1 MKKKLL
7 LKKQWRF
14 CSKTSA
20 QKKTAFK
27 QFSHEIILEVINMK
41 RLKMTP
47 SEAIVETLL
56 AENVDHVCGIVGSA
70 FMDMLDLFPTAGIKF
85 IPVRHE
91 QSAAHMED
99 AYSRVSGRC
108 GVVVG
113 QNGPGITN
121 MVTSVAAANMGHT
134 PLVIISPS
142 AGTPTI
148 GWDGFQECDQVSVF
162 RAITKAVVRV
172 PHPKRAADCLRT
184 AFRIAYADRGAVLY
198 DIPRDYFYGELEDKI
213 LKPSQYRVDAR
224 GCGSIEQLDRAA
236 ELLSKAKNP
245 VIVSGRGVV
254 DADALNIVK
263 AIAEHLT
270 APVAVT
276 YLHNDAF
283 YGDHPLFVGP
293 IGYMG
298 SKAAM
303 KILAKADVML
313 AIGTR
318 LSVFGTLPQYDINYF
333 PENAKIIQVDIN
345 PKHIARTHPI
355 EVGIIGDAK
364 EASAEIMRRLKA
376 MDKGRKPDAKRL
388 EVVAKEKEIWEKEI
402 VDLAMVDG
410 NPINPRRVLLEISR
424 ALPANAI
431 VTTDIGNVASTAN
444 SYLKFTQPR
453 RHIAALT
460 FGNTGF
466 AYPAALGAQLADP
479 KAPVVAIIGDGA
491 WGMSLHEVS
500 TAVEH
505 NIPVV
510 ACVFRNMWW
519 GAEAKNQVDFYN
531 NRFIGVDI
539 PTPESFVP
547 AAKAL
552 GANSL
557 QVSRPQDI
565 REAFESCINSHKPT
579 VLEFLVDGKQLA
591 PPFRKDALAL
601 PTRLLPKYAHL
612 DHRNW

>member
-1 MKKKLL
+1 
-7 LKKQWRF
+7 
-14 CSKTSA
+14 
-20 QKKTAFK
+20 
-27 QFSHEIILEVINMK
+27 MK

-56 AENVDHVCGIVGSA
+56 AENVDHICGIVGSA

-99 AYSRVSGRC
+99 AYCRVSGRC

-213 LKPSQYRVDAR
+213 LKPPQYRVDAR

-254 DADALNIVK
+254 DADALDIVK

>member
-1 MKKKLL
+1 MEVLKMKK
-7 LKKQWRF
+7 
-14 CSKTSA
+14 T
-20 QKKTAFK
+20 
-27 QFSHEIILEVINMK
+27 
-41 RLKMTP
+41 KMTP

-56 AENVDHVCGIVGSA
+56 AEGVDHVCGIVGSA
-70 FMDMLDLFPTAGIKF
+70 FMDMLDLFPAAGIKF

-91 QSAAHMED
+91 QSAGHMED
-99 AYSRVSGRC
+99 AYCRISGRC

-148 GWDGFQECDQVSVF
+148 GWDGFQECDQMSVF
-162 RAITKAVVRV
+162 KSITKAVVRV

-198 DIPRDYFYGELEDKI
+198 DIPRDYFYGEIEETI

-224 GCGSIEQLDRAA
+224 GCGSHAQLDRAA

-245 VIVSGRGVV
+245 VIVSGRGAV
-254 DADALNIVK
+254 DADALDIIK

-283 YGDHPLFVGP
+283 YGNHPLSLGP

-303 KILAKADVML
+303 KTLAQADVMI

-333 PENAKIIQVDIN
+333 PENAKIIQIDIN

-364 EASAEIMRRLKA
+364 DATVEILKRLKTI
-376 MDKGRKPDAKRL
+376 DSNRKSDIKRL
-388 EVVAKEKEIWEKEI
+388 EAVAKEKQTWEKEI

-410 NPINPRRVLLEISR
+410 NPINPRRVLLEISK
-424 ALPANAI
+424 ALPEDAI

-444 SYLKFTQPR
+444 SYLKFNQSR

-466 AYPAALGAQLADP
+466 AYPAALGAQIARPD
-479 KAPVVAIIGDGA
+479 APVIAIVGDGA

-505 NIPVV
+505 NLPVV

-531 NRFIGVDI
+531 DRYIGVDI

-547 AAKAL
+547 VAKAM
-552 GANSL
+552 GANSMR
-557 QVSRPQDI
+557 VDKAENI
-565 REAFESCINSHKPT
+565 REAFESCIKSRKPT

-601 PTRLLPKYAHL
+601 PTRFLPKYAHL
-612 DHRNW
+612 DYRNW

>member
-27 QFSHEIILEVINMK
+27 QFSHERILEVINMK

-99 AYSRVSGRC
+99 AYCRVSGRC

-213 LKPSQYRVDAR
+213 LKPPQYRVDAR

-557 QVSRPQDI
+557 QVNRPQDI
-565 REAFESCINSHKPT
+565 REAFESCINNRKPT

>member
-1 MKKKLL
+1 MKK
-7 LKKQWRF
+7 
-14 CSKTSA
+14 
-20 QKKTAFK
+20 
-27 QFSHEIILEVINMK
+27 V
-41 RLKMTP
+41 KMTP

-56 AENVDHVCGIVGSA
+56 AEGVDHVCGIVGSA
-70 FMDMLDLFPTAGIKF
+70 FMDMLDLFPSAGIRF

-91 QSAAHMED
+91 QSAGHMED
-99 AYSRVSGRC
+99 AYARITGRA
-108 GVVVG
+108 GVITG

-134 PLVIISPS
+134 PLIVISPS

-162 RAITKAVVRV
+162 KAITKATVRV

-184 AFRIAYADRGAVLY
+184 AFRIAYAERGAVLY
-198 DIPRDYFYGELEDKI
+198 DIPRDYFYGEIEETI

-224 GCGSIEQLDRAA
+224 GCGSMVSLDQAA
-236 ELLSKAKNP
+236 ALLAKAKNP

-254 DADALNIVK
+254 DADALDVIK
-263 AIAEHLT
+263 DIAEHLT

-283 YGDHPLFVGP
+283 YGNHPLSVGP

-303 KILAKADVML
+303 KILSKADVVL
-313 AIGTR
+313 AVGTR

-333 PENAKIIQVDIN
+333 PDKAKIIQIDIN

-355 EVGIIGDAK
+355 EVGIIGDAR
-364 EASAEIMRRLKA
+364 EATVEILKRLKGT
-376 MDKGRKPDAKRL
+376 DKNRKPDPRRL
-388 EVVAKEKEIWEKEI
+388 AAVKKERDAWEKEI
-402 VDLAMVDG
+402 VKAAMVKG
-410 NPINPRRVLLEISR
+410 KPVNPRRVLLEISR
-424 ALPANAI
+424 ALPDDAI
-431 VTTDIGNVASTAN
+431 VATDIGNVSSTAN
-444 SYLKFTQPR
+444 SYLKFNGGR

-466 AYPAALGAQLADP
+466 AYPAALGAQLARP
-479 KAPVVAIIGDGA
+479 KSPVIAIIGDGA

-505 NIPVV
+505 NLPVV

-519 GAEAKNQVDFYN
+519 GAEAKNQIDFYN
-531 NRFIGVDI
+531 NRFCGVDI
-539 PTPESFVP
+539 PNPESFVP
-547 AAKAL
+547 VAKAM
-552 GANSL
+552 GAEG
-557 QVSRPQDI
+557 VRVDRVEDI
-565 REAFESCINSHKPT
+565 RDAFETCIKSRKPT
-579 VLEFLVDGKQLA
+579 VLEFVVDGTQLA

-601 PTRLLPKYAHL
+601 PTRFLKKYDHL
-612 DHRNW
+612 DYRNWD

>member
-1 MKKKLL
+1 MRK
-7 LKKQWRF
+7 
-14 CSKTSA
+14 
-20 QKKTAFK
+20 
-27 QFSHEIILEVINMK
+27 
-41 RLKMTP
+41 LKMTP

-56 AENVDHVCGIVGSA
+56 AEGVDHVTGIVGSA
-70 FMDMLDLFPTAGIKF
+70 FMDMLDLFPKAGIKF

-99 AYSRVSGRC
+99 AYARVTGRA
-108 GVVVG
+108 GVVTG

-148 GWDGFQECDQVSVF
+148 GWDGFQECDQISVF
-162 RAITKAVVRV
+162 KAITKATVRV

-198 DIPRDYFYGELEDKI
+198 DIPRDYFYGELEERI

-224 GCGSIEQLDRAA
+224 GCGSMESLDRAC
-236 ELLSKAKNP
+236 ELLAKAKNP

-254 DADALNIVK
+254 DSGALDLVK
-263 AIAEHLT
+263 EIAEYLT

-283 YGDHPLFVGP
+283 YGNHPLSLGP

-303 KILAKADVML
+303 RILSKADVML

-318 LSVFGTLPQYDINYF
+318 LSVFGTLPQYDITYF

-364 EASAEIMRRLKA
+364 EASTEILKRLLAKGQKREPDIRRLE
-376 MDKGRKPDAKRL
+376 M
-388 EVVAKEKEIWEKEI
+388 VAKEKKAWDKEI
-402 VDLAMVDG
+402 TKSAMVPG
-410 NPINPRRVLLEISR
+410 NPMNPRRALLEINR
-424 ALPANAI
+424 VLNDEAI
-431 VTTDIGNVASTAN
+431 VTTDIGNVSSTAN
-444 SYLKFTQPR
+444 SYLTFNKPKK
-453 RHIAALT
+453 HIAALT

-466 AYPAALGAQLADP
+466 AYPAALGAQLGCP
-479 KAPVVAIIGDGA
+479 EAPVIAIVGDGA

-505 NIPVV
+505 NLPVV

-539 PTPESFVP
+539 PNPESFVP
-547 AAKAL
+547 VAQAMGAEGARIDKPEEVGEAL
-552 GANSL
+552 
-557 QVSRPQDI
+557 Q
-565 REAFESCINSHKPT
+565 EALKRRKPT
-579 VLEFLVDGKQLA
+579 VLEFVVDGRQLA

-601 PTRLLPKYAHL
+601 PTRFLPKYKDL
-612 DHRNW
+612 DHHNW

>member
-1 MKKKLL
+1 MAKV
-7 LKKQWRF
+7 R
-14 CSKTSA
+14 
-20 QKKTAFK
+20 
-27 QFSHEIILEVINMK
+27 
-41 RLKMTP
+41 MTP

-56 AENVDHVCGIVGSA
+56 AEGVDHVCGIVGSA

-99 AYSRVSGRC
+99 AYARITGRA
-108 GVVVG
+108 GVVTG

-148 GWDGFQECDQVSVF
+148 GWDGFQECDQMSVF
-162 RAITKAVVRV
+162 RSITKAVVRV

-184 AFRIAYADRGAVLY
+184 AFRIAYAERGAVLY
-198 DIPRDYFYGELEDKI
+198 DIPRDYFYGEIEETI

-224 GCGSIEQLDRAA
+224 GCGSMASLDRAA

-254 DADALNIVK
+254 DADALDIVK

-283 YGDHPLFVGP
+283 YADHPLSVGP

-303 KILAKADVML
+303 KILSKADVML

-333 PENAKIIQVDIN
+333 PEKAKIIQIDIN

-364 EASAEIMRRLKA
+364 EATVEILKRLKS
-376 MDKGRKPDAKRL
+376 MDKKPKPDAKRL
-388 EVVAKEKEIWEKEI
+388 DVVAKEKQIWEKEL
-402 VDLAMVDG
+402 VKTAMVKG

-424 ALPANAI
+424 ALPADAI

-444 SYLKFTQPR
+444 SYLRFNRPR
-453 RHIAALT
+453 KHIAALT

-466 AYPAALGAQLADP
+466 AYPAALGAQIACPD
-479 KAPVVAIIGDGA
+479 APVIALIGDGA

-505 NIPVV
+505 NLPVI

-531 NRFIGVDI
+531 DRYIGVDI
-539 PTPESFVP
+539 PTPKSFVP
-547 AAKAL
+547 VAQAM
-552 GANSL
+552 GANGIR
-557 QVSRPQDI
+557 VERAEDI
-565 REAFESCINSHKPT
+565 REAFETCLKNRKPT
-579 VLEFLVDGKQLA
+579 VLEFVVDGKQLA
-591 PPFRKDALAL
+591 PPFRKDALAM
-601 PTRLLPKYAHL
+601 PTRLLPKYSHL
-612 DHRNW
+612 DYHNW

>member
-1 MKKKLL
+1 MKK
-7 LKKQWRF
+7 
-14 CSKTSA
+14 
-20 QKKTAFK
+20 
-27 QFSHEIILEVINMK
+27 
-41 RLKMTP
+41 LKMTP

-56 AENVDHVCGIVGSA
+56 AEGVDHVAGIVGSA
-70 FMDMLDLFPTAGIKF
+70 FMDMLDLFPKAGIRF

-99 AYSRVSGRC
+99 AYARVTGRA
-108 GVVVG
+108 GVVTG

-148 GWDGFQECDQVSVF
+148 GWDGFQECDQISVF
-162 RAITKAVVRV
+162 KAITKATVRV

-184 AFRIAYADRGAVLY
+184 AFRIAYADRGPVLY
-198 DIPRDYFYGELEDKI
+198 DIPRDYFYGELEERI

-224 GCGSIEQLDRAA
+224 GCGSLESLDQAC

-245 VIVSGRGVV
+245 VIVSGRGAV
-254 DADALNIVK
+254 DSGALDLVK
-263 AIAEHLT
+263 EIAEYLT

-283 YGDHPLFVGP
+283 YGNHPLSVGP

-303 KILAKADVML
+303 RILSKADVML

-318 LSVFGTLPQYDINYF
+318 LSVFGTLPQYDITYF
-333 PENAKIIQVDIN
+333 PEKAKIIQVDIN

-364 EASAEIMRRLKA
+364 EASSEILKRLLAKGQNREPNIRRLE
-376 MDKGRKPDAKRL
+376 M
-388 EVVAKEKEIWEKEI
+388 VAKEKKAWDKEI
-402 VDLAMVDG
+402 TQSAMVSG
-410 NPINPRRVLLEISR
+410 NPMNPRRALLEINKV
-424 ALPANAI
+424 LNDEAI
-431 VTTDIGNVASTAN
+431 VATDIGNVSSTAN
-444 SYLKFTQPR
+444 SYLTFNKPR
-453 RHIAALT
+453 KHIAALT

-466 AYPAALGAQLADP
+466 AYPAALGAQLGCP
-479 KAPVVAIIGDGA
+479 EAPVIAIVGDGA

-505 NIPVV
+505 NLPVV

-539 PTPESFVP
+539 PNPESFVP
-547 AAKAL
+547 VAQAMGAEGARIDKPEEVGEALQEALKA
-552 GANSL
+552 
-557 QVSRPQDI
+557 R
-565 REAFESCINSHKPT
+565 KPA
-579 VLEFLVDGKQLA
+579 VLEFVVDGKQLA

-601 PTRLLPKYAHL
+601 PTRFLPKYKDL
-612 DHRNW
+612 DHRNWQIMD

>member
-1 MKKKLL
+1 
-7 LKKQWRF
+7 
-14 CSKTSA
+14 
-20 QKKTAFK
+20 
-27 QFSHEIILEVINMK
+27 MK

-213 LKPSQYRVDAR
+213 LKPPQYRVDAR